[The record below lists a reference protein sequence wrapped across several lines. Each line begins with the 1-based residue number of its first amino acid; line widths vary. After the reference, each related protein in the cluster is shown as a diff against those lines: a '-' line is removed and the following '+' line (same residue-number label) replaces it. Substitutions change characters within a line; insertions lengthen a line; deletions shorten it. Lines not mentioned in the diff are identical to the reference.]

1 MNTPKN
7 QKIVSDKQGICE
19 AVASFAQL
27 QLTAFGN
34 PTEVVQ
40 LQTRA
45 VPALG
50 ADDVLVAL
58 EAAPL
63 NQSDF
68 LLVRGTYGVRPPLP
82 APVGSEGVYQ
92 PMSKAPGPRTP

>member
-1 MNTPKN
+1 MNTLEN
-7 QKIVSDKQGICE
+7 QETVSDKQDPGE

-34 PTEVVQ
+34 PAEVVQ

-45 VPALG
+45 VPVLG

-68 LLVRGTYGVRPPLP
+68 LLVRGTYGIRPPLP
-82 APVGSEGVYQ
+82 ARAHS
-92 PMSKAPGPRTP
+92 TNL